1 MNEVVAY
8 FSASGTA
15 AKAAKVLANAA
26 EADL

>member
-8 FSASGTA
+8 FSASCTT